1 MNFYSN
7 DKKIT
12 FAFVPQVDQLAEY
25 LTVVENLLFASK
37 LKNSSDANHM
47 EEIEFT
53 LKAIN
58 LWDSRNNLTSRC
70 SGGERKRL
78 SIALEMMISR
88 PEILLLDEPTSGL
101 DSTTSY
107 VLIEYLKVGRLSFR
121 IIISFFFFLVN
132 STVIICFLVF

>member
-121 IIISFFFFLVN
+121 IITSFLFFVN

>member
-121 IIISFFFFLVN
+121 IIISFFFG
-132 STVIICFLVF
+132 